1 MNRNLT
7 SLVPTEVIENKIYF
21 IRGRKVM
28 LDRDLAKLYGLPI
41 KRLNEQVKRNL
52 ERFPAD
58 FIFQLNKEETA
69 ALRSQFATSKKGRG
83 GRRYLPYVFTQEG
96 VAMLSSVLHSRRA
109 IAVNIQIMRVFVR
122 LRQLLGS
129 HKELAFKLKELENKI
144 DKHDEEIRTIF
155 EVIKQLMAQPEPE
168 PEKPKTPIGFH
179 VR

>member
-1 MNRNLT
+1 MNRNFT
-7 SLVPTEVIENKIYF
+7 SLVPTEIIENKIYF

-28 LDRDLAKLYGLPI
+28 LDHDLAKLYSLPI

-58 FIFQLNKEETA
+58 FMFQLSKEEA
-69 ALRSQFATSKKGRG
+69 EVLRSQFATSKEGRG

-122 LRQLLGS
+122 LRELMIS
-129 HKELAFKLKELENKI
+129 HKDLARKVEELEKKYDAQFRGVFEAI
-144 DKHDEEIRTIF
+144 RRLMREDE
-155 EVIKQLMAQPEPE
+155 QPKAPM
-168 PEKPKTPIGFH
+168 GFH
-179 VR
+179 PHR

>member
-1 MNRNLT
+1 MNKNLT

-28 LDRDLAKLYGLPI
+28 LDHDLAKLYGLLI

-58 FIFQLNKEETA
+58 FMFQLSKEETE
-69 ALRSQFATSKKGRG
+69 ALRSQFAISKKGRG

-122 LRQLLGS
+122 LRQLMIS
-129 HKELAFKLKELENKI
+129 HKDLARKVEELEKKYDAQFRGVFEAI
-144 DKHDEEIRTIF
+144 RRLMKEE
-155 EVIKQLMAQPEPE
+155 
-168 PEKPKTPIGFH
+168 EKPKAPIGFH
-179 VR
+179 PHR